1 MRFAAGDRKVRLVPR
16 SNYPQDSIH
25 LQPGRYRVFGFP
37 PMTGLALNK
46 WIDVG
51 PENAPGCYGSADIP
65 VHEAIPNITRIE
77 DERGSTIW
85 PTPS

>member
-1 MRFAAGDRKVRLVPR
+1 
-16 SNYPQDSIH
+16 
-25 LQPGRYRVFGFP
+25 
-37 PMTGLALNK
+37 MTGLALDK

-51 PENAPGCYGSADIP
+51 PQNAPGCYGPADIP

-85 PTPS
+85 PNPT